1 MATLTVDQIQYNGGQ
16 VFTLPTTAISSG
28 DMIKTDGSGALGFRQ
43 RLTKVS
49 NAAGTVN
56 WNTPSTVT
64 AGKVLGTA
72 ADGNLAWVT
81 GGGNPEQIGD
91 HSGLELMDK
100 LDMTN
105 TCPTFNGT
113 VTASPLSQVAN
124 ITLEIPNTVNASDVQ
139 YYYIECY
146 GVQIDNGERMCMD
159 LLDSTG
165 TSTINGNQMKK
176 WSRWMYNGSRYTDTK
191 SLTINSSQVNSLMRI
206 NEQNLMA
213 CGGTGGQYNDTSNT
227 SASKMAHMRFYINNN
242 KYMPTVSMFYYGNYT
257 DSNSQSVLENTVWY
271 MDSGNNAENNGQYV
285 SKVKFAT
292 EDAGVTYRSGLWL
305 MYAVMKDGA

>member
-1 MATLTVDQIQYNGGQ
+1 MSTLTVDQIQYNGGQ

-91 HSGLELMDK
+91 HSGLQLMDK

-105 TCPTFNGT
+105 TCPTFDGT
-113 VTASPLSQVAN
+113 VTASPLSGVAN

-139 YYYIECY
+139 HYYIECY
-146 GVQIDNGERMCMD
+146 GVQVDNGEFMAMD
-159 LLDSTG
+159 ILDSD
-165 TSTINGNQMKK
+165 GNSVIDGKRMKS
-176 WSRWMYNGSRYTDTK
+176 WSRYMFNGSRYVA
-191 SLTINSSQVNSLMRI
+191 SRSPTINSSSVSGVMRI
-206 NEQNLMA
+206 NQYQLMQGA
-213 CGGTGGQYNDTSNT
+213 GTGGQYNDTSNT

-242 KYMPTVSMFYYGNYT
+242 KYMPTVSMRSWGSFS
-257 DSNSQSVLENTVWY
+257 DSNNQSWMEQTVWY
-271 MDSGNNAENNGQYV
+271 MDSGNNAESTGKYV
-285 SKVKFAT
+285 SKVKFLT
-292 EDAGVTYRSGLWL
+292 ENAGVTYRSGLWL

>member
-43 RLTKVS
+43 RLQKVS
-49 NAAGTVN
+49 NAAGTVS

-124 ITLEIPNTVNASDVQ
+124 LTLEIPNTVNASDVQ
-139 YYYIECY
+139 HYYIECY
-146 GVQIDNGERMCMD
+146 GVQVDNGEFMAMD
-159 LLDSTG
+159 ILDSD
-165 TSTINGNQMKK
+165 GNSVIDGKRMKS
-176 WSRWMYNGSRYTDTK
+176 WSRYMFNGSRYVA
-191 SLTINSSQVNSLMRI
+191 SRSPTINSSSVSDVMRI
-206 NEQNLMA
+206 NQKELM
-213 CGGTGGQYNDTSNT
+213 
-227 SASKMAHMRFYINNN
+227 
-242 KYMPTVSMFYYGNYT
+242 
-257 DSNSQSVLENTVWY
+257 
-271 MDSGNNAENNGQYV
+271 
-285 SKVKFAT
+285 
-292 EDAGVTYRSGLWL
+292 
-305 MYAVMKDGA
+305 

>member
-81 GGGNPEQIGD
+81 GGGNPEKIGD

-113 VTASPLSQVAN
+113 VTASPLSGVAN
-124 ITLEIPNTVNASDVQ
+124 ITLEIPNTVDASNVQ

-146 GVQIDNGERMCMD
+146 GVQIDNGENLCMD

-165 TSTINGNQMKK
+165 TSTLNGNRMRK
-176 WSRWMYNGSRYTDTK
+176 WSRWLYNGSQYTDSK
-191 SLTINSSQVNSLMRI
+191 APTINSSSVSSLMRI

-213 CGGTGGQYNDTSNT
+213 CSGTGGQYNDTSNT

-242 KYMPTVSMFYYGNYT
+242 KYMPTISMFYYGNYT
-257 DSNSQSVLENTVWY
+257 DSNNQSVMENTVWY
-271 MDSGNNAENNGQYV
+271 MDSANNAENNGQYV